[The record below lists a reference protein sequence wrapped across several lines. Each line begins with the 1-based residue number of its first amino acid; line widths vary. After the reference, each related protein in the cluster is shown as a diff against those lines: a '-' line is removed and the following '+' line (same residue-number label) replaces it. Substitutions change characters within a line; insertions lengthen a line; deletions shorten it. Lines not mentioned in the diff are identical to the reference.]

1 LFALASNLHSGI
13 ADRDATPCRFDRAR
27 CLLAAFFVMPMPC
40 ACGKNIVLVRPGK
53 KPAKSG
59 KIWWRAL
66 LLVPTLVLL
75 GVQDAWAIQSHSGVE
90 GMVVHQF
97 AHLHYILALCFLL
110 WDVSRPRSNFAVQPW
125 LLLRSFCLLMILWN
139 CLAVLGHFAQIDLP
153 EGDIVTEDGYL
164 SAFLL
169 LPLSFNRWIYYV
181 AALDHLLCVPA
192 LFCLF
197 LAMRRFYRDSLNS
210 QSPNAVRREMRP

>member
-1 LFALASNLHSGI
+1 
-13 ADRDATPCRFDRAR
+13 
-27 CLLAAFFVMPMPC
+27 MPSL
-40 ACGKNIVLVRPGK
+40 CGKNIVAGK
-53 KPAKSG
+53 ANNKPARFG
-59 KIWWRAL
+59 NVWWQAL
-66 LLVPTLVLL
+66 ILTLALMFF
-75 GVQDAWAIQSHSGVE
+75 GAQDACALQTHGGVE

-97 AHLHYILALCFLL
+97 AHLHYILALGFLL
-110 WDVSRPRSNFAVQPW
+110 WDLYRPDFVSRPW
-125 LLLRSFCLLMILWN
+125 LLLRCFCVLMILWN
-139 CLAVLGHFAQIDLP
+139 ILALVGHFAQSGLP

-169 LPLSFNRWIYYV
+169 LPLSFGRWVYYV

-210 QSPNAVRREMRP
+210 QGLGGRSEKKP